1 MFFWKTK
8 PLPIE
13 EEILEEEIDDNDEFS
28 AQPKIL
34 TYRNQD
40 LIQTDPDKVW
50 FFCQDSFD
58 SKIRIF
64 DLNQQVLLETTILGD
79 RLDKYLNDDNTMYY
93 NTGSKSTNI
102 RPFNNADITL
112 KNKFGSLSNG
122 RWIVID
128 ELLINSEAISKI
140 ETVEKTPYQIKFEY
154 KISVACDDANP
165 KNRAF
170 LKESNYQQTIDKYY
184 LTNNLAIHIL

>member
-1 MFFWKTK
+1 MFFWKTRS
-8 PLPIE
+8 LPIE
-13 EEILEEEIDDNDEFS
+13 EEIIEEEIDDNDEFS
-28 AQPKIL
+28 EQPQVL

-40 LIQTDPDKVW
+40 LIETDPDKVW
-50 FFCQDSFD
+50 RFCQDYFD

-64 DLNQQVLLETTILGD
+64 DMNQHVLMETTILGD
-79 RLDKYLNDDNTMYY
+79 RLDKYLYDNNIMHY
-93 NTGSKSTNI
+93 NRGSKSI
-102 RPFNNADITL
+102 YIIPFYNADTAL
-112 KNKFGSLSNG
+112 QSKLGSLSNG
-122 RWIVID
+122 RWLVID